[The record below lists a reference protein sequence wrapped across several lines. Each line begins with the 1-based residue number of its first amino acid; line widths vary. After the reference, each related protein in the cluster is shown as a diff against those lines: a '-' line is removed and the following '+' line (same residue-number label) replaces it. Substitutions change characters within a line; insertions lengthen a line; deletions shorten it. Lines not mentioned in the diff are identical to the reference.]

1 MSQANLL
8 LAHEVIDAVER
19 RDAERL
25 VELTDSDVEWRSA
38 FVAGKEGGYRGHA
51 GMREYVTDMNDA
63 WDIVRLDVDHE
74 IGVGDVVVF
83 VGRIHYRGKGS
94 GVEAESESG
103 YMLKFRDGRVVTF
116 RPFRDPEAAL
126 EAVGLS
132 SASRSPSAANPG
144 GDPDGFPGGS

>member
-25 VELTDSDVEWRSA
+25 VELTDGDVEWRSA

-51 GMREYVTDMNDA
+51 GMREYVADMNDA

-103 YMLKFRDGRVVTF
+103 YMLKFRDRRVVTF
-116 RPFRDPEAAL
+116 RPFRNPEGAL
-126 EAVGLS
+126 EAVGL
-132 SASRSPSAANPG
+132 RE
-144 GDPDGFPGGS
+144 

>member
-1 MSQANLL
+1 MSRANLA

-19 RDAERL
+19 RDLDAL
-25 VELTDSDVEWRSA
+25 IELTDPGVEWRSA
-38 FVAGKEGGYRGHA
+38 FVAGTGGVYRGHP
-51 GMREYVTDMNDA
+51 GMREYVRDMKDA

-94 GVEAESESG
+94 GVEDETESG
-103 YMLKFRDGRVVTF
+103 YVLKFGDGKLLGF

-126 EAVGLS
+126 EAIGL
-132 SASRSPSAANPG
+132 
-144 GDPDGFPGGS
+144 